1 MSIDRARPLLSAPP
15 IQVGTWAGNL
25 MLTHS
30 NDNFPS
36 DVYTIMEAV
45 GAKVTIATSATD
57 SKSYSLQDFLS
68 VAMTT
73 SVIVSMEI
81 PFLTTNEQFKSFKV
95 MPRAQV
101 RGMCRY
107 RVDRHRSHACTYIRT
122 CMHRCI
128 PVCTH
133 TRTHTHGR
141 TNAYSPGILDKLLCL
156 CVTMTVCRL
165 CSCSLSTYLPTY
177 LCRMLMP
184 T

>member
-81 PFLTTNEQFKSFKV
+81 PFLATNEEFKSFKV

-101 RGMCRY
+101 SGVCRC
-107 RVDRHRSHACTYIRT
+107 RVDRHRRRACTYIRT
-122 CMHRCI
+122 CMYRCI

-133 TRTHTHGR
+133 THTHTHGR
-141 TNAYSPGILDKLLCL
+141 TNAYSHGILDKQRCF
-156 CVTMTVCRL
+156 CVWMQ
-165 CSCSLSTYLPTY
+165 P
-177 LCRMLMP
+177 
-184 T
+184 

>member
-1 MSIDRARPLLSAPP
+1 MSIGRACPLLPAPP

-81 PFLTTNEQFKSFKV
+81 PFLATNEQLKSFKV

-101 RGMCRY
+101 SGMCRC

-122 CMHRCI
+122 CMYRCI

-133 TRTHTHGR
+133 THTHTHMNR
-141 TNAYSPGILDKLLCL
+141 QMHTVLVFLTNRDGFVFGCNHDCVPTLLMFPLYL
-156 CVTMTVCRL
+156 C
-165 CSCSLSTYLPTY
+165 TYLP
-177 LCRMLMP
+177 M
-184 T
+184 

>member
-1 MSIDRARPLLSAPP
+1 MSIDRACPLLSAPP

-81 PFLTTNEQFKSFKV
+81 PFLATTEQFKSFKV

-101 RGMCRY
+101 SALCRCQ
-107 RVDRHRSHACTYIRT
+107 VDRHRRHTCKRMHACTDAY
-122 CMHRCI
+122 MHVRI
-128 PVCTH
+128 QFWH
-133 TRTHTHGR
+133 
-141 TNAYSPGILDKLLCL
+141 S
-156 CVTMTVCRL
+156 
-165 CSCSLSTYLPTY
+165 
-177 LCRMLMP
+177 
-184 T
+184 